1 MAQQTIETSETGI
14 ITEGINPPPID
25 SKYRLILLA
34 AQRTKQLQR
43 GALPRVKMDPRKH
56 KATRIA
62 LQELLEGKVNFR
74 ILEN

>member
-1 MAQQTIETSETGI
+1 MPEVTTETTETGV
-14 ITEGINPPPID
+14 ITEGFAPPPID

-74 ILEN
+74 ILDN

>member
-1 MAQQTIETSETGI
+1 MTHETVETTETGI
-14 ITEGINPPPID
+14 VTEQITPPPID

-74 ILEN
+74 ILDN